1 MRPVLIFCLVSTA
14 NSLSESRD
22 GDRPAAPRVALSYA
36 SPAALDAM
44 RHFFSAHT
52 SPELWK
58 DKSLMALVQGK
69 PATAQDPPP
78 QTLAPFIPPFTP
90 PDIPTVAAWS
100 DYNMNMVGFWY
111 RFKYGFGV
119 FRVRAHSVAHA
130 RAPLRCVHRP
140 GTRHPSVHER
150 ARAAR
155 ADSVQS
161 GRPVA

>member
-1 MRPVLIFCLVSTA
+1 
-14 NSLSESRD
+14 
-22 GDRPAAPRVALSYA
+22 
-36 SPAALDAM
+36 
-44 RHFFSAHT
+44 
-52 SPELWK
+52 
-58 DKSLMALVQGK
+58 MALVQGK

-130 RAPLRCVHRP
+130 RAPLRCMHR
-140 GTRHPSVHER
+140 RCWHFHE
-150 ARAAR
+150 
-155 ADSVQS
+155 
-161 GRPVA
+161 

>member
-1 MRPVLIFCLVSTA
+1 MRPVHIFCLVSTA

-90 PDIPTVAAWS
+90 PDIPMVAAWS

-140 GTRHPSVHER
+140 GTRHPSVHAR
-150 ARAAR
+150 ARAAH
-155 ADSVQS
+155 ADAVQS